1 VTITRPDGP
10 STAMPMVHEA
20 MAHLAQGP
28 SNVHT
33 FALAHA
39 VQPTE
44 MSQPL
49 QLYAVQL
56 RDLTDANFPAKA
68 RPIGWRY
75 LIVRG
80 EPVAFADVKPADTG
94 ALAFSRL
101 THGAV
106 PQRLAQAAELAEQA
120 YGSSADSFEARILEI
135 PSLYEAALWLHGARD
150 VFFPFVGAMP
160 ADGPPREDPQF
171 VPRILALARA
181 RAEPT
186 DDAMGP

>member
-1 VTITRPDGP
+1 
-10 STAMPMVHEA
+10 MPMVHEA

-80 EPVAFADVKPADTG
+80 ERSRSPTSSPAT
-94 ALAFSRL
+94 
-101 THGAV
+101 
-106 PQRLAQAAELAEQA
+106 
-120 YGSSADSFEARILEI
+120 
-135 PSLYEAALWLHGARD
+135 
-150 VFFPFVGAMP
+150 
-160 ADGPPREDPQF
+160 
-171 VPRILALARA
+171 RA
-181 RAEPT
+181 RSLSRA
-186 DDAMGP
+186 